1 MANKVWHCADCG
13 HEIIQDENLQPP
25 ECCGSTMSGL
35 PPCDKPHVAEAAR
48 QEDPDEACD
57 DGVH

>member
-1 MANKVWHCADCG
+1 MASKTWRCEDCG
-13 HEIIQDENLQPP
+13 HEITQDALLAAP

-48 QEDPDEACD
+48 SKDQDEACD

>member
-1 MANKVWHCADCG
+1 MALKTWHCEDCG
-13 HEIIQDENLQPP
+13 HDITQDENLPPP

-35 PPCDKPHVAEAAR
+35 PPCSKPQAAEASR
-48 QEDPDEACD
+48 QEDMDEACD